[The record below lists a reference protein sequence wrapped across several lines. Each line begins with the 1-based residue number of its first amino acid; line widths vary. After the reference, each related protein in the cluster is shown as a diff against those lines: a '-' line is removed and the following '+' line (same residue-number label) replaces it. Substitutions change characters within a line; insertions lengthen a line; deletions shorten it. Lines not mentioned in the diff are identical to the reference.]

1 MDAFLQ
7 FEGAHGVSPLLEET
21 AIHLA
26 VTGSSYRQAAQSLE
40 KLVGY
45 ACMSHETIRQLIV
58 EAEVVGHRK
67 MEKKVG
73 CFSLKRTGCTS
84 NGNEAA

>member
-1 MDAFLQ
+1 MLDAFLQ
-7 FEGAHGVSPLLEET
+7 FEGAHGISPLLEET

-45 ACMSHETIRQLIV
+45 ACMSHETIRQLVV
-58 EAEVVGHRK
+58 EAEAVEHRE

-73 CFSLKRTGCTS
+73 CFSLKQMDYT
-84 NGNEAA
+84 